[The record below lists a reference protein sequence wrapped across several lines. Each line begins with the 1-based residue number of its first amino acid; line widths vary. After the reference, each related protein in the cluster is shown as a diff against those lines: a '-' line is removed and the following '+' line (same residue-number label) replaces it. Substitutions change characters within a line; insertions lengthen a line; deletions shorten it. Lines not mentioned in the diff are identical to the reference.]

1 MFDPK
6 MSPESE
12 LTRADLLAALQP
24 GILQQQDR
32 TYFVPA
38 ADDHRKT
45 TTAFLALFNPTLI
58 TPYRTMHA
66 STA

>member
-12 LTRADLLAALQP
+12 LTRADLLAALEA

-38 ADDHRKT
+38 ADDHR
-45 TTAFLALFNPTLI
+45 
-58 TPYRTMHA
+58 
-66 STA
+66 